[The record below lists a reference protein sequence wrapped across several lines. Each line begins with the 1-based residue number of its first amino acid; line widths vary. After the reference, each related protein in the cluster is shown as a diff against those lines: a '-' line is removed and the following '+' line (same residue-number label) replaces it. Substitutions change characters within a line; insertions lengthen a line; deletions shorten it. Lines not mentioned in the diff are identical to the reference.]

1 MIENIKYKKKL
12 LAMIVRK
19 SFKKKKGVTFFTPD
33 NLNLQCGYMNHKK
46 NYLIKP
52 HQHLLRKNKIFY
64 TSEVLYII
72 KGKLRVDF
80 YQNKKNYLFSRII
93 NKNEILILISG
104 SHGFKTLSN
113 LEMLEIKQGPF
124 NEKSDKI
131 KFNSVAEKNINF
143 RKLYS
148 KF

>member
-1 MIENIKYKKKL
+1 MIEKIKYKKKL

-19 SFKKKKGVTFFTPD
+19 SFKKKKGVTFFTPN

-131 KFNSVAEKNINF
+131 KFNSVEEKNINF

-148 KF
+148 

>member
-93 NKNEILILISG
+93 NTNEILILISG

>member
-1 MIENIKYKKKL
+1 
-12 LAMIVRK
+12 MIVRK
-19 SFKKKKGVTFFTPD
+19 DFKKKRGVTFFTPE

-46 NYLIKP
+46 NYLIRP

-80 YQNKKNYLFSRII
+80 YRNKKIYLFSRII

-124 NEKSDKI
+124 NAKSDKI

-143 RKLYS
+143 RKLDS

>member
-1 MIENIKYKKKL
+1 MIEKIKYKKKL

-104 SHGFKTLSN
+104 SHGFKTLSPI
-113 LEMLEIKQGPF
+113 EMIEIKQGPYSIY
-124 NEKSDKI
+124 KDKI
-131 KFNSVAEKNINF
+131 KFQSISEKNIKI
-143 RKLYS
+143 R
-148 KF
+148 

>member
-1 MIENIKYKKKL
+1 MIEKIKYKKKL

-19 SFKKKKGVTFFTPD
+19 SFKKKKGVTFFTPN

-104 SHGFKTLSN
+104 IHGFKTLSN

-131 KFNSVAEKNINF
+131 KFNSVEEKNINF

-148 KF
+148 